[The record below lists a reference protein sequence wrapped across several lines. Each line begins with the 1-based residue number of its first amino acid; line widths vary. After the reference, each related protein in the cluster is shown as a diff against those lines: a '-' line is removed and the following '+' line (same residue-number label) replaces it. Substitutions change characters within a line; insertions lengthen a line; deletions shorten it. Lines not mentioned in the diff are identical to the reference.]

1 MAEMKC
7 EEDEMKKRGRGLEE
21 VWPPSKKIQAKHQ

>member
-1 MAEMKC
+1 MDLKVTLMAEMKC

-21 VWPPSKKIQAKHQ
+21 V